1 MNGLNKTQP
10 GWKKTQAKIAFEKY
24 GKPETIYFQGH
35 NGLLKLKMEIEIM
48 FTIKYDDEFIDQIA
62 SKIADRA
69 IDILMER
76 LDSLNELPHFLT
88 REEAMKV
95 LRCGPTKMS
104 ELMSRPDFPVTN
116 AFGKKIPTKLL
127 FKWVER
133 NTRWV
138 EESTNYF
145 D

>member
-1 MNGLNKTQP
+1 
-10 GWKKTQAKIAFEKY
+10 
-24 GKPETIYFQGH
+24 
-35 NGLLKLKMEIEIM
+35 M
-48 FTIKYDDEFIDQIA
+48 FTMQYDEKFVDLLA

-69 IDILMER
+69 MDIFIDR
-76 LDSLNELPHFLT
+76 LDSLNELPHILT

-104 ELMSRPDFPVTN
+104 ELMSRPDFPVTDE
-116 AFGKKIPTKLL
+116 FGKKIPTQML

-138 EESTNYF
+138 EENTHYF
-145 D
+145 KKGVS